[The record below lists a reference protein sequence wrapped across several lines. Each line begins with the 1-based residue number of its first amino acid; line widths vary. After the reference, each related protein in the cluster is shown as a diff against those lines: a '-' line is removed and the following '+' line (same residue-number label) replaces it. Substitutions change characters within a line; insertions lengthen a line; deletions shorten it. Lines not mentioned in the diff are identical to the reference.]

1 MPRGGR
7 RPGSGRK
14 PKSAEM
20 RELDGNAGHRPARV
34 LNHPS
39 GASAQGSG
47 LPAVAP
53 APVEAFDAPNDL
65 TTEERNVWLELA
77 PHAFAA
83 RTLTKGTA
91 EAFKL
96 LCRNVLLEKEMRV
109 SVLDRG
115 RPAHQGMIHKVE
127 TAMLRFNLSPC
138 GKAMYDAAPAAV
150 AVNPLEKFL
159 SRG

>member
-1 MPRGGR
+1 MPKGGR
-7 RPGSGRK
+7 RPGAGR
-14 PKSAEM
+14 PRKSAAM

-34 LNHPS
+34 FAHPS
-39 GASAQGSG
+39 AV
-47 LPAVAP
+47 PAIPEPVAI
-53 APVEAFDAPNDL
+53 EEFDAPDDL
-65 TTEERNVWLELA
+65 TMDERHVWMELA

-83 RTLTKGTA
+83 RTLTKATA

-96 LCRNVLLEKEMRV
+96 LCRNVILERELRA

-138 GKAMYDAAPAAV
+138 GKAMYEAQPVAAP
-150 AVNPLEKFL
+150 VNPLEKYL
-159 SRG
+159 STHA

>member
-14 PKSAEM
+14 PKD
-20 RELDGNAGHRPARV
+20 REAPRRPPVVGPWTA
-34 LNHPS
+34 P
-39 GASAQGSG
+39 
-47 LPAVAP
+47 PATDP
-53 APVEAFDAPNDL
+53 PRIEAFDAPNDL
-65 TTEERNVWLELA
+65 TTDERNVWLELA

-96 LCRNVLLEKEMRV
+96 LCRNVLLEKEMRQ

-115 RPAHQGMIHKVE
+115 RAAHQGMIHKVE

-138 GKAMYDAAPAAV
+138 GKAMPDAPTAPAQDEDDAFFAGGHV
-150 AVNPLEKFL
+150 A
-159 SRG
+159 G

>member
-1 MPRGGR
+1 MARGGR
-7 RPGSGRK
+7 RPGAGRK
-14 PKSAEM
+14 PKSDLE

-34 LNHPS
+34 LAHPS
-39 GASAQGSG
+39 GM
-47 LPAVAP
+47 PAVPAP
-53 APVEAFDAPNDL
+53 IPVEAFDAPDDL
-65 TTEERNVWLELA
+65 TVDERNVWLELA

-96 LCRNVLLEKEMRV
+96 LCRNVLLEKELRA

-115 RPAHQGMIHKVE
+115 RPAHTKLIHLVE

-138 GKAMYDAAPAAV
+138 GKPLYDAQPQEK
-150 AVNPLEKFL
+150 AVNPLERFL

>member
-7 RPGSGRK
+7 RPGAGRK
-14 PKSAEM
+14 PLTDEQRA
-20 RELDGNAGHRPARV
+20 LGGNAGHRKPPVLPPRV
-34 LNHPS
+34 LS
-39 GASAQGSG
+39 GGWAPQPASA
-47 LPAVAP
+47 PVE
-53 APVEAFDAPNDL
+53 VEAFDAPNDL
-65 TTEERNVWLELA
+65 TVDERNVWLELA

-96 LCRNVLLEKEMRV
+96 LCRNVLLEKDMRA

-127 TAMLRFNLSPC
+127 TAYLRFNLSPC
-138 GKAMYDAAPAAV
+138 GKPMVAEAKPAA
-150 AVNPLEKFL
+150 AVNPLERFI